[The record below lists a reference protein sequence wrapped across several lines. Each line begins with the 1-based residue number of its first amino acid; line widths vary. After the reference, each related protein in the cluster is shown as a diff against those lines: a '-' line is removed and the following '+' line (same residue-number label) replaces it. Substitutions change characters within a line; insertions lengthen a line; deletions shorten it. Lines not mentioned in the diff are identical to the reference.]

1 MAPVELRM
9 GCIHQ
14 HVVAIG
20 DGAVDGAMQMRF
32 QFRPR
37 ALHIGSCISPQLFP
51 QHVIGD
57 HPCREQRSEDRR
69 EGGLAAVGGPINRWP
84 WGRGSGNEAF
94 VEPAHQSTNH
104 GHWSK
109 RGADEIEIIAVVPD
123 LSIWIE
129 AEPGRRWA

>member
-1 MAPVELRM
+1 MHRTNHGLWNAPLAAAVPDQALIQRCLQPPAGPWQVLAPHASLHQPLAPVELRM

-37 ALHIGSCISPQLFP
+37 ALHICITPQLFP
-51 QHVIGD
+51 QNVMGD

-69 EGGLAAVGGPINRWP
+69 EG
-84 WGRGSGNEAF
+84 
-94 VEPAHQSTNH
+94 
-104 GHWSK
+104 
-109 RGADEIEIIAVVPD
+109 
-123 LSIWIE
+123 
-129 AEPGRRWA
+129 

>member
-1 MAPVELRM
+1 M

-37 ALHIGSCISPQLFP
+37 TLHIRISPQLFP
-51 QHVIGD
+51 QYVIGD

-69 EGGLAAVGGPINRWP
+69 EGGLAA
-84 WGRGSGNEAF
+84 A
-94 VEPAHQSTNH
+94 
-104 GHWSK
+104 
-109 RGADEIEIIAVVPD
+109 RGAD
-123 LSIWIE
+123 
-129 AEPGRRWA
+129 